1 MAKHSHEEAFYRD
14 TAPAVT
20 PDTCVHNGGQ
30 YHNRFGDVVCA
41 ICDSPVG
48 WHPDLVRPGVFGAGE
63 CEYHGEITCDCGTDD
78 YRIERLDRII
88 GNVNG
93 QRSLRIGQRYFDS
106 LGREPWPLSENP
118 HIAIIGE
125 LKPVGI
131 NFLTLNRHTV

>member
-1 MAKHSHEEAFYRD
+1 
-14 TAPAVT
+14 
-20 PDTCVHNGGQ
+20 
-30 YHNRFGDVVCA
+30 
-41 ICDSPVG
+41 
-48 WHPDLVRPGVFGAGE
+48 VRPGVFGAGP

-106 LGREPWPLSENP
+106 LDKEPWPLSENP